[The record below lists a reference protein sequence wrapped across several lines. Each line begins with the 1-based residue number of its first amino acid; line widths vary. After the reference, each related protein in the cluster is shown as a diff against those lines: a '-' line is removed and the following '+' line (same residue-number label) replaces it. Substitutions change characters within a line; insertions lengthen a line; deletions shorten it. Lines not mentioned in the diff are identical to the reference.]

1 MICVYVSNS
10 ESNDISVFSLD
21 PKSGDLSAIDIV
33 PIPDTKVGSSSPLAA
48 SPDKRFLFVGNRGE
62 PYSVATFAIDPKSGK
77 LTYRS
82 KGPLA
87 DQMAYLVTDRSGR
100 YLLGASYGGNKVS
113 VNPIGPDGS
122 VGPVQQ
128 IVETPPSAHSILTDA
143 ANRYAFAASLGG
155 NVVNLYRFD
164 AASGQL
170 SPNDP
175 ATVGVR
181 EKAGPRH
188 FRFHPNNRFVYLL
201 NELDGSLTVFDYDA
215 ARGHWGEKQTASVLP
230 PGFGGK
236 PWASDLHVTPD
247 GKFLYG
253 AERTT
258 STLAGF
264 RIDSQTGTL
273 THVGNWPT
281 ETQPRGFAIDPAGRY
296 LLAVGQT
303 SHRLSGYAIEPDGG
317 LRKLKDH
324 PVGQNPNWVEILDLS

>member
-1 MICVYVSNS
+1 MICAYVSNS
-10 ESNDISVFSLD
+10 ESNDISVFGLD
-21 PKSGDLSAIDIV
+21 PKSGDLSAIAVV
-33 PIPDTKVGSSSPLAA
+33 PVPDVKIGSSSPLAV

-62 PYSVATFAIDPKSGK
+62 PYSVATFAIDPKSGT
-77 LTYRS
+77 LTHLG

-87 DQMAYLVTDRSGR
+87 DQMAYIVTDRTGR
-100 YLLGASYGGNKVS
+100 YLLSATYGGSKVAVS
-113 VNPIGPDGS
+113 PIGPDGK
-122 VGPVQQ
+122 VGAIQQ
-128 IVETPPSAHSILTDA
+128 IIATPANAHSILTDA

-155 NVVNLYRFD
+155 NVVSLYRFD

-175 ATVGVR
+175 PTVGVR

-188 FRFHPNNRFVYLL
+188 FRFHPNGKFVYLL
-201 NELDGSLTVFDYDA
+201 NELDGSLYVFDYDA
-215 ARGHWGEKQTASVLP
+215 AQGAWSEKQIASVLP
-230 PGFGGK
+230 PGFDGK
-236 PWASDLHVTPD
+236 PWASDLQVTPD
-247 GKFLYG
+247 GRFLYG